1 MVAEKTVQNV
11 GRKSKNE
18 KREEFTPSFLKKKM
32 NSFELP
38 TEKET
43 KPQVAY
49 SEMKLKVLITDIILK
64 KDKNQKDYWVIR
76 ISSDGWNTRSFLAFS
91 TDYNLSQKA
100 AYLLM
105 NPDKAINKMATLTIK
120 KKNDK
125 EKVIE
130 IELEK

>member
-18 KREEFTPSFLKKKM
+18 KREDFTPSFLKKKM

-64 KDKNQKDYWVIR
+64 KDKNQKDY
-76 ISSDGWNTRSFLAFS
+76 
-91 TDYNLSQKA
+91 
-100 AYLLM
+100 
-105 NPDKAINKMATLTIK
+105 
-120 KKNDK
+120 
-125 EKVIE
+125 
-130 IELEK
+130 

>member
-1 MVAEKTVQNV
+1 
-11 GRKSKNE
+11 
-18 KREEFTPSFLKKKM
+18 M

-38 TEKET
+38 TENEA
-43 KPQVAY
+43 KPQIAY
-49 SEMKLKVLITDIILK
+49 SEMKIKALITEIKLK

-76 ISSDGWNTRSFLAFS
+76 TQDEWKARSFLAFS

-120 KKNDK
+120 KKDNF

>member
-1 MVAEKTVQNV
+1 
-11 GRKSKNE
+11 
-18 KREEFTPSFLKKKM
+18 M
-32 NSFELP
+32 NNFESPL
-38 TEKET
+38 EKE
-43 KPQVAY
+43 KPKVAY
-49 SEMKLKVLITDIILK
+49 SEMKIKALITEIKLK

-76 ISSDGWNTRSFLAFS
+76 ISSDGWNTRSLLAFS
-91 TDYNLSQKA
+91 SDYNLSQKA

-105 NPDKAINKMATLTIK
+105 NPDKAINKIATLTIK

>member
-1 MVAEKTVQNV
+1 MVAEKTVRNV
-11 GRKSKNE
+11 EGRKKIE
-18 KREEFTPSFLKKKM
+18 KRKEFTPNFLKKKM

-38 TEKET
+38 TEKEA
-43 KPQVAY
+43 KPQIAY
-49 SEMKLKVLITDIILK
+49 SEMKLKALITDIILK

-91 TDYNLSQKA
+91 TDYNLSQKT

-105 NPDKAINKMATLTIK
+105 NPDKAINKMAILTIK

>member
-1 MVAEKTVQNV
+1 
-11 GRKSKNE
+11 
-18 KREEFTPSFLKKKM
+18 M
-32 NSFELP
+32 NNFESPL
-38 TEKET
+38 EKE
-43 KPQVAY
+43 KPKVAY
-49 SEMKLKVLITDIILK
+49 SEMKLKALITDIILK

-76 ISSDGWNTRSFLAFS
+76 TQDEWNTRSFLAFS